1 MHVMPEHGCPKVMT
15 RLPLRRAVQSR
26 PHPRRRLILSDLE
39 HPTSRLDLGASAPP
53 SDEGTR
59 ESCIREV
66 EGHRVVEHPTHSRGR
81 HRLAVRATILVK
93 PGGDLSMPLPEP
105 SRRNREPDPHREGP
119 LSRGNHFAGWPGI
132 VSSSFVLTD
141 SAILVSRCPAA
152 WDCWAGRL
160 SFPPCVAVSA
170 CPPM

>member
-1 MHVMPEHGCPKVMT
+1 MPEHGCPKVMT

-119 LSRGNHFAGWPGI
+119 LSRGNHFAGVAGHRQFLFCSYRQCHPCFAL
-132 VSSSFVLTD
+132 SSRLGLLGG
-141 SAILVSRCPAA
+141 SAIL
-152 WDCWAGRL
+152 
-160 SFPPCVAVSA
+160 PPCVAVSA